1 MILRNIQP
9 QTKLPFSG
17 VVLPNIDI
25 SDAQRAAV
33 GAKPGCNN
41 AEFLKQLCRVGF
53 KDKLKHLSPEQR
65 KAYGERVTF
74 ELDMIEFLGFTN
86 YIVMV
91 WDICRFADDSSI
103 PRGPGRGSVGSS
115 LVSYLTG
122 ITNLDPIEHGLFF
135 SRFLSKARAKKTVID
150 GVTYIDGGL
159 VPDID
164 CDFSFYRRSEILAY
178 LHSRYPGQTSKLLT
192 TTTFSSKILLKD
204 VLKTFEGGTEDQAN
218 EVSGLVEVEFGI
230 PQEIEDALSDNEDKQ
245 NVRLKE
251 WAESH
256 PETAEIAMGLSA
268 LNRGEGQH
276 ASALIITHGK
286 INELMP
292 LQLSSD
298 KELVTGFDMYS
309 AQEISIK
316 MDILGLRTLDVVH
329 DACKLIGI
337 DRDKIDV
344 HNPSIYAYLQD
355 FRYRY
360 GVFQLET
367 FAQGNAAAK
376 IAPKDFEQLSALL
389 AIARPGAFAY
399 LDTYNNYLKTGE
411 FKSVHPLIDDI
422 LRPTGGVC
430 LFQEQY
436 LAMLVK
442 VGMTAEEAEGARKV
456 LGKKLVDKVPEV
468 KAKIAEV
475 CAKNSHPP
483 EIVDLLLKIAEESG
497 GYSFNKSHSACY
509 AIIVAWTLY
518 LKANYPIQFYWA
530 LLRMAKNESDGHT
543 VIAQIEKEMRSR
555 GFTLLPP
562 HLVKSSIDFT
572 IVDDKSIRF
581 GLSMIR
587 GVSDKSV
594 SKLDA
599 FRIDVAKSGE
609 DFKKTVSKFQIFQA
623 IKNAGLNIGIGSAL
637 IQAGCIE
644 GYGESRSR
652 LVLELCTWNLLTDKE
667 KALCITLADK
677 PEINHDVLRAIAYLR
692 DNKDEKGKPLFVR
705 ATRFGTIKKKYEKY
719 KEIWE
724 MNRRNER
731 LANYFYERTIL
742 GYSYSE
748 TLRDIFGEAVDGL
761 VSVADVEVAK
771 QDDKVRMIGFVK
783 EPVKSKTKAG
793 NDGFRFIIAD
803 ETGEITIRFFNQT
816 IDQVFVANG
825 RLPIEGDLV
834 ICKATKKEGSC
845 AFANEI
851 GIQTAKIYMKLSEL
865 KEAGEKAET
874 GLATSPT
881 ETVSA
886 PAA

>member
-1 MILRNIQP
+1 
-9 QTKLPFSG
+9 
-17 VVLPNIDI
+17 
-25 SDAQRAAV
+25 
-33 GAKPGCNN
+33 
-41 AEFLKQLCRVGF
+41 
-53 KDKLKHLSPEQR
+53 
-65 KAYGERVTF
+65 
-74 ELDMIEFLGFTN
+74 
-86 YIVMV
+86 
-91 WDICRFADDSSI
+91 
-103 PRGPGRGSVGSS
+103 
-115 LVSYLTG
+115 
-122 ITNLDPIEHGLFF
+122 
-135 SRFLSKARAKKTVID
+135 
-150 GVTYIDGGL
+150 
-159 VPDID
+159 
-164 CDFSFYRRSEILAY
+164 
-178 LHSRYPGQTSKLLT
+178 
-192 TTTFSSKILLKD
+192 
-204 VLKTFEGGTEDQAN
+204 
-218 EVSGLVEVEFGI
+218 
-230 PQEIEDALSDNEDKQ
+230 
-245 NVRLKE
+245 
-251 WAESH
+251 
-256 PETAEIAMGLSA
+256 
-268 LNRGEGQH
+268 
-276 ASALIITHGK
+276 
-286 INELMP
+286 
-292 LQLSSD
+292 
-298 KELVTGFDMYS
+298 
-309 AQEISIK
+309 
-316 MDILGLRTLDVVH
+316 LDVVH

-344 HNPSIYAYLQD
+344 HHPSIYAYLQD

-475 CAKNSHPP
+475 CQKNNHPP

-509 AIIVAWTLY
+509 ATIVAWTLY

-530 LLRMAKNESDGHT
+530 LLRMSKNESDGHT

-555 GFTLLPP
+555 GFTLLAP

-572 IVDDKSIRF
+572 IVDEKSIRF

-587 GVSDKSV
+587 GVSNKSV
-594 SKLDA
+594 VKLDA
-599 FRIDVAKSGE
+599 FRTEVVKNDELKKS
-609 DFKKTVSKFQIFQA
+609 VPKFQIFQA
-623 IKNAGLNIGIGSAL
+623 IKNAGLNIGVGSAL

-652 LVLELCTWNLLTDKE
+652 QVLELCTWNLLTDKE

-677 PEINHDVLRAIAYLR
+677 PEVNHDVLKAIVYLR

-705 ATRFGTIKKKYEKY
+705 ATRFGTIKKKKYEKY
-719 KEIWE
+719 KEIWD

-742 GYSYSE
+742 GYSYSDN
-748 TLRDIFGEAVDGL
+748 LRSIFGEVVDGL
-761 VSVADVEVAK
+761 VSVADIEGMK
-771 QDDKVRMIGFVK
+771 QDDKVRLIGFVK

-793 NDGFRFIIAD
+793 NDGFRFILTD
-803 ETGEITIRFFNQT
+803 ETGEITVRFFNQT

-825 RLPIEGDLV
+825 RLPQENDIV
-834 ICKATKKEGSC
+834 IIKGSRKDSSC
-845 AFANEI
+845 IFAQEV
-851 GIQTAKIYMKLSEL
+851 GVQTAKIYMKLSEL
-865 KEAGEKAET
+865 KEVGEKAET
-874 GLATSPT
+874 GLAETPT
-881 ETVSA
+881 ATTSA